1 MKQTY
6 RSRSA
11 FVMAW
16 FWLAFVAFNVYDLIN
31 KYTGKASMVALA
43 VLAVLTVIVYV
54 VALRPAT
61 VFTEHELVGRNPL
74 RTVRVPWAAIDDV
87 TVSHAISVH
96 HGGGEGGSGEGGG
109 GDGGVLRLWTPMSSA
124 RERAKAQR
132 RGMPSQRRR
141 GRFPTEPAVSRA
153 EQAAQEALAGRTHAD
168 WVGDQIR
175 ERAEAARRRTGEQPV
190 QVRTTWAYDAIAVA
204 AAALALVIA
213 AIVVP

>member
-16 FWLAFVAFNVYDLIN
+16 LWVAFVAFNVYDLIN

-43 VLAVLTVIVYV
+43 VLAVLTVVVYV

-61 VFTEHELVGRNPL
+61 VLTEHELVGRNPL
-74 RTVRVPWAAIDDV
+74 RTIKVPWAAIDDV

-96 HGGGEGGSGEGGG
+96 HGGD
-109 GDGGVLRLWTPMSSA
+109 GDGGGVLRLWTPMSSA

-132 RGMPSQRRR
+132 RGMPSQGRR
-141 GRFPTEPAVSRA
+141 GRFATEPTVSRA

-190 QVRTTWAYDAIAVA
+190 QVRTTWAYDAIVAA

>member
-16 FWLAFVAFNVYDLIN
+16 LWLAFVAFNVYDLIN

-43 VLAVLTVIVYV
+43 VLAVLTVVVYV

-61 VFTEHELVGRNPL
+61 VLTEHELVGRNPL
-74 RTVRVPWAAIDDV
+74 RTIRVPWAAIDDV

-96 HGGGEGGSGEGGG
+96 HGGGDG
-109 GDGGVLRLWTPMSSA
+109 GDGGGGVLRLWTPMSSA

-132 RGMPSQRRR
+132 RGMPSPGRR
-141 GRFPTEPAVSRA
+141 GRFATEPTVSRA

-190 QVRTTWAYDAIAVA
+190 QVRTTWAYDVIAA
-204 AAALALVIA
+204 AVAALALVIV

>member
-16 FWLAFVAFNVYDLIN
+16 LWLAFVAFNVYDLIN

-43 VLAVLTVIVYV
+43 VLAVLTVVVYV

-61 VFTEHELVGRNPL
+61 VLTEHELVGRNPL
-74 RTVRVPWAAIDDV
+74 RTIRVPWAAIDDV

-96 HGGGEGGSGEGGG
+96 HGGGD
-109 GDGGVLRLWTPMSSA
+109 DGGVLRLWTPMSSA

-132 RGMPSQRRR
+132 RGMPSQGRR
-141 GRFPTEPAVSRA
+141 GRFATEPTVSRA

-190 QVRTTWAYDAIAVA
+190 QVRTTWAYDVIAA
-204 AAALALVIA
+204 AVAALALVIV

>member
-16 FWLAFVAFNVYDLIN
+16 LWVAFVAFNVYDLIN

-43 VLAVLTVIVYV
+43 VLAVLTVVVYV

-61 VFTEHELVGRNPL
+61 VLTEHELVGRNPL
-74 RTVRVPWAAIDDV
+74 RTIRVPWAAIDDV

-96 HGGGEGGSGEGGG
+96 HG
-109 GDGGVLRLWTPMSSA
+109 GGVLRLWTPMSSA

-132 RGMPSQRRR
+132 RGMPSQGRR
-141 GRFPTEPAVSRA
+141 GRFATEPTVSRA

-190 QVRTTWAYDAIAVA
+190 EVRTTWAYDAIAA
-204 AAALALVIA
+204 AVAALALVIA